1 MLQIGPQPGRQ
12 EDFLSTGADIA
23 LYGGAAGGG
32 KSYGLLLEMLRNID
46 NPDYGAVI
54 FRRNTTHIIAEGG
67 LWDESEKLYYLLDAK
82 PRDKKTWTFPA
93 GSKITLTHLEYEK
106 TVYNWQGA
114 QIVVIGFDELTHFTK
129 KQFFY
134 MLSRNRTTCGI
145 KPYIRATCNPDSDSW
160 VAEFI
165 AWWIDQDTGYAI
177 EERGGV
183 IRYFIRSGD
192 AIVWGSTKQELL
204 DNYPNFQAI
213 DIKSFTFIP
222 SKLQDNKILMEKDPS
237 YRANLLAQDR
247 VERERLLYGNWKIRP
262 ASGLYFKREFFDIVD
277 TVPSNSRMVR
287 YWDLAA
293 TEKTANNN
301 PDWTVG
307 VKMAKDSD
315 DHYYIADVI
324 RMQRSPLAV
333 EKAVHNT
340 ATQDGKTTMIGISQD
355 PGQAGK
361 TQASQFIRKLAGYVV
376 RTPRETGD
384 KVTRA
389 SAFSAQCEGGN
400 VSLVRGLWNDDYLNE
415 LESFPPESSAA
426 HDDQVDASSGG
437 FNFLTV
443 DPLIPRIR
451 SL

>member
-1 MLQIGPQPGRQ
+1 MCC
-12 EDFLSTGADIA
+12 
-23 LYGGAAGGG
+23 LYGVFGI
-32 KSYGLLLEMLRNID
+32 KFSHFE
-46 NPDYGAVI
+46 
-54 FRRNTTHIIAEGG
+54 H
-67 LWDESEKLYYLLDAK
+67 EKNKLD
-82 PRDKKTWTFPA
+82 
-93 GSKITLTHLEYEK
+93 
-106 TVYNWQGA
+106 WQGS
-114 QIVVIGFDELTHFTK
+114 QIPLIAFDELTHFTK

-134 MLSRNRTTCGI
+134 MLGRNRTTCGV
-145 KPYIRATCNPDSDSW
+145 KPYMRATCNPDSDSW

-183 IRYFIRSGD
+183 IRYFVRSGD
-192 AIVWGSTKQELL
+192 AIVWGATRQELL

-222 SKLQDNKILMEKDPS
+222 SKLQDNKILMDKDPS

-262 ASGLYFKREFFDIVD
+262 ASGLYFKREYFDIVD
-277 TVPSNSRMVR
+277 TMPSNGRMVR

-301 PDWTVG
+301 PDWTAG
-307 VKMAKDSD
+307 VKIAKDSD
-315 DHYYIADVI
+315 GRYYIVDVI
-324 RMQRSPLAV
+324 KMQRSPLVV
-333 EKAVHNT
+333 EKAVLNT
-340 ATQDGKTTMIGISQD
+340 ATQDGKTTMIGISKD

-361 TQASQFIRKLAGYVV
+361 TQADQFIRKLAGYVV

-389 SAFSAQCEGGN
+389 SAFSAQCEAGN
-400 VSLVRGLWNDDYLNE
+400 VSLVRGLWNDEYLNE
-415 LESFPPESSAA
+415 LENFPSESTTA

-437 FNFLTV
+437 FNFLTK
-443 DPLIPRIR
+443 DPLTPRIR